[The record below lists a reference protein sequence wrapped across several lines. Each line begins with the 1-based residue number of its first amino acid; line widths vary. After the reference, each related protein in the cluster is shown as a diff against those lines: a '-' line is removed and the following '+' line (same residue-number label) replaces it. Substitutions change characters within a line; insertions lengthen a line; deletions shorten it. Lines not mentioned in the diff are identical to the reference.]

1 MSREKKN
8 PLGKPKDYIRV
19 ILLLG
24 ILISLSTSQVVEY
37 FVNEVYSL
45 FRKISLIL
53 SSSSKHSSWSC
64 SLFPGIVSMCISSIQ
79 ITKRERNFLSN
90 HSIDILS
97 FLAKVE
103 DPSKL

>member
-1 MSREKKN
+1 MFFLTIVVNDLIDVAIIRIYIKKSREKKN

-45 FRKISLIL
+45 FR
-53 SSSSKHSSWSC
+53 WSC
-64 SLFPGIVSMCISSIQ
+64 SLFSGVGSICISSTL
-79 ITKRERNFLSN
+79 TKKDRI
-90 HSIDILS
+90 SI
-97 FLAKVE
+97 
-103 DPSKL
+103 P